1 MKSSPGTRILVPMRK
16 SNSQR
21 LYRGAAA
28 ILLATAFNHFA
39 DRILGVTIEA
49 FSGGI
54 GYFSPSWVLD
64 MFLVPFVAGALVS
77 LVYGFGG
84 KWLSYVP
91 PLIVRTLS
99 YLVLANHL
107 TAMAP
112 GSSLMPLGWWGFYL
126 ILTLEAA
133 AIGGVIG
140 EVVIKRT
147 YGRSPPPKPAQKAAE
162 PVRPIQR

>member
-1 MKSSPGTRILVPMRK
+1 MPMRK
-16 SNSQR
+16 SNSRR

-28 ILLATAFNHFA
+28 VLLGTAFNHFA
-39 DRILGVTIEA
+39 DRILGVQIEA

-64 MFLVPFVAGALVS
+64 LFLVPFIAGVLVS
-77 LVYGFGG
+77 LIYGFGG
-84 KWLSYVP
+84 KWLSYLP
-91 PLIVRTLS
+91 SLIVRSLS
-99 YLVLANHL
+99 YFAIANHL

-126 ILTLEAA
+126 LLAIEAA
-133 AIGGVIG
+133 AVGGVIG

-147 YGRSPPPKPAQKAAE
+147 YGRSVPRKSTE
-162 PVRPIQR
+162 PVPPIRR